1 MKIFISYK
9 QSWLTEWELHSDLSI
24 FRETLKQMWHEVFIY
39 YFNADFINRT
49 PKDIIYTARDEITK
63 SDLVLWFVNH
73 SWKSEW
79 MMEELWIAFG
89 LQKNIKLLVN
99 TKFEDEYFLSYGISS
114 DTYLFNSLEDVKD
127 ILLNQINYD

>member
-9 QSWLTEWELHSDLSI
+9 QSWLTEWELKSDLNI
-24 FRETLKQMWHEVFIY
+24 FRDTLKQMWHNVFIY

-79 MMEELWIAFG
+79 MMEELWIAFW

-99 TKFEDEYFLSYGISS
+99 TQFEDEYFLSYGISS
-114 DTYLFNSLEDVKD
+114 DTYLFNTLEDVKD

>member
-9 QSWLTEWELHSDLSI
+9 QSWLTERELHSDLSI
-24 FRETLKQMWHEVFIY
+24 FHETLKQMWHEVFIY
-39 YFNADFINRT
+39 YFDADFINRT

-99 TKFEDEYFLSYGISS
+99 TQFEDEYFLSYGISS
-114 DTYLFNSLEDVKD
+114 DTFLFNSLEDVKD
-127 ILLNQINYD
+127 ILLNQIKYD